1 MKRTIF
7 VAAVL
12 LSAVFIVGCQ
22 KVLKND
28 AHFKIDPSASAV
40 ISSEGF
46 AVPGA
51 MEVDLVE
58 QMATHRNAYRAALER
73 LLGYYSAT
81 GNVAKRDWAEREL
94 ELTQYY
100 YLMAGEIAGADLR
113 ATDSIAEADELYDSG
128 NRFYELAGGG
138 ILIIHDDNAR
148 AALRKLNKLID
159 LYPTSDKIDDAA
171 FKAGRVYEHFGDY
184 DIAAVYYQRTFQWDD
199 ATPYPGRFRAAYM
212 LDRRLRMRTEALDM
226 YRLAYEKESRFEA
239 NTKYASKRISQLT
252 KPKDE
257 PQAETS
263 ESKVETEKE
272 SLE

>member
-1 MKRTIF
+1 MERTIF

-12 LSAVFIVGCQ
+12 LPAVFIVGCEE
-22 KVLKND
+22 VLKDD
-28 AHFKIDPSASAV
+28 AHFKIDPHASAV
-40 ISSEGF
+40 ISSEGL

-73 LLGYYSAT
+73 LVEYYSAR
-81 GNVAKRDWAEREL
+81 GNATKHNWAEREL
-94 ELTQYY
+94 ELSQYY
-100 YLMAGEIAGADLR
+100 YLAAGEIAGADLR

-128 NRFYELAGGG
+128 NKLYGQAGGG
-138 ILIIHDDNAR
+138 LLIIHDDNAR
-148 AALRKLNKLID
+148 AALRKFNKLIA
-159 LYPTSDKIDDAA
+159 LYPASDKIDDAA

-252 KPKDE
+252 RPKAE

-263 ESKVETEKE
+263 ESKVEGEE
-272 SLE
+272 